1 MDHGTTKSHRRARL
15 GLRRGPPLLALVL
28 LALLLL
34 PGRAYAG
41 FGVSEFT
48 FAAVNADGTSDEIA
62 ASHPFALDVHLAM
75 NAAGGGEPEGLL
87 HGIQLDLPTGMMG
100 NPAALPRCSPTEFE
114 GFVPR
119 CDGSTQIGIVR
130 GVVTGLGQIQVP
142 VYNLV
147 PVQGAAAAFGG
158 SANGNRF
165 IQSLSLVGSG
175 AAGSIRLSGTLPP
188 EPQIVDVEEEI
199 WGVPADP
206 EHDAE
211 RICWSAGGSK
221 IEGCPAGVGEKPLLT
236 LPASCAEP
244 MRTTLTATS
253 LDSPP
258 EVAVA
263 TDVSRDA
270 GGDPWPLVGC
280 ELVPFDPKVTL
291 QAEGAAL
298 APTGLAVGIELP
310 QQEAVGVTPTAPLTA
325 FRIALPAGLALN
337 PAAGSWLGSCPPA
350 ATSCPPSSRLG
361 SVKLRTPLVDHEL
374 SGSIYLAT
382 PGANPF
388 AARYAIYLAIED
400 EASGTSLKIPGRL
413 DADASDG
420 RLTAIVPE
428 MPQVPFSDL
437 ELEFAGGARAP
448 LASPPL
454 CGRYSGDATL
464 SPSTVPFEVPA
475 QRAATFTL
483 TSGERGAPCPPP
495 EALRNPAP
503 AFHAGSEGPVAGGGD
518 PFVVRISRQDGD
530 QHLGSF
536 RLTLPPG
543 LTANLASFPIGA
555 RVGSAQVNAGVG
567 PEPARLEGS
576 VYLGGPYEGA
586 PYSLETVVPA
596 RVGPFDL
603 GPIVQRAA
611 LEIDPVTAQI
621 SVRSD
626 PLPQILGGVPL
637 ELRSLELDFDRPG
650 FIRNPTSCEPMAITG
665 TATTRLGQTA
675 PLSDRFQVG
684 DCAALAFH
692 PKLSLGLSGALGR
705 NGHPGVR
712 AVLRGDPSGAALAS
726 AGFTLPAG
734 ELLDL
739 GHLRELCPRG
749 APAAGC
755 PRDSRLG
762 NLRLISPFVD
772 GALEG
777 PIYLREP
784 GRGLPGLV
792 AEVRSGQLRF
802 VLHGRTGSSG
812 GRLTVRFGSLPD
824 IPLSKAVLSLGG
836 GRRGVVVNSRSLC
849 ARPGV
854 ATATAT
860 AHNGMQRRLQVSPHL
875 KGSC

>member
-1 MDHGTTKSHRRARL
+1 
-15 GLRRGPPLLALVL
+15 
-28 LALLLL
+28 
-34 PGRAYAG
+34 
-41 FGVSEFT
+41 VSEFT
-48 FAAVNADGTSDEIA
+48 FAARNADGTSDGIA
-62 ASHPFALDVHLAM
+62 ALHPFSLDVHLAM
-75 NAAGGGEPEGLL
+75 NTGEGGEPAGAL
-87 HGIQLDLPTGMMG
+87 HGIQLDLPPGLMG
-100 NPAALPRCSPTEFE
+100 NPAALPRCSSTEFDE
-114 GFVPR
+114 SGGLAPR
-119 CDGSTQIGIVR
+119 CNGSTQIGILR
-130 GVVTGLGQIQVP
+130 GVVTGLGQIHLP

-147 PVQGAAAAFGG
+147 PAQGAAAAFGG

-165 IQSLSLVGSG
+165 IQSLTLVASG
-175 AAGSIRLSGTLPP
+175 AASSIRLSGALPP

-221 IEGCPAGVGEKPLLT
+221 VEGCSAGVAEKPLLT

-253 LDSPP
+253 LGPP
-258 EVAVA
+258 VETAVVS
-263 TDVSRDA
+263 DVSRDA
-270 GGDPWPLVGC
+270 GGDPWPLIGC

-310 QQEAVGVTPTAPLTA
+310 QQEAVGVTSTAPLTA
-325 FRIALPAGLALN
+325 FQIALPEGLTLN
-337 PAAGSWLGSCPPA
+337 PAVGSWLGSCSPA
-350 ATSCPPSSRLG
+350 AIGLESTPGIEPPVFDRSPASCPASSRLG
-361 SVKLRTPLVDHEL
+361 SIELRTPLVDHEL

-388 AARYAIYLAIED
+388 AALYAIYLAIED
-400 EASGTSLKIPGRL
+400 EASGTILKIPGRL
-413 DADASDG
+413 EADATDG
-420 RLTAIVPE
+420 RLTAIVPN

-448 LASPPL
+448 LVSPPG
-454 CGRYSGDATL
+454 CGKYSGSATL

-475 QRAATFTL
+475 QRAATFIL
-483 TSGERGAPCPPP
+483 TSGERGRPCPSP

-503 AFHAGSEGPVAGGGD
+503 AFHAGSEGPAAGGGD
-518 PFVVRISRQDGD
+518 PFVVRISRQDAD

-536 RLTLPPG
+536 RLALPPG
-543 LTANLASFPIGA
+543 LTANLASFPAGA
-555 RVGSAQVNAGVG
+555 RVGSAQVRAGVG
-567 PEPARLEGS
+567 SEPARLEGS
-576 VYLGGPYEGA
+576 VYLAGPYEGA

-603 GPIVQRAA
+603 GTIVQRAA

-626 PLPQILGGVPL
+626 PLPQILRGVPL
-637 ELRSLELDFDRPG
+637 ELRSLELDFDRTG

-665 TATTRLGQTA
+665 TATTSLGQTA

-684 DCAALAFH
+684 DCAALAFK
-692 PKLSLGLSGALGR
+692 PKLSLSLAGALGR

-712 AVLRGDPSGAALAS
+712 AVLRVDPGGAALAS
-726 AGFTLPAG
+726 AAFTLSAG

-739 GHLRELCPRG
+739 QHVRGLCPRDTSVSR
-749 APAAGC
+749 C
-755 PRDSRLG
+755 PRDSGLG
-762 NLRLISPFVD
+762 KLRLESPFLESAV
-772 GALEG
+772 EG
-777 PIYLREP
+777 PVYLREP
-784 GRGLPGLV
+784 GRGLPGLI
-792 AEVRSGQLRF
+792 AELRSGALRF
-802 VLHGRTGSSG
+802 VLHGRTGSSH

-824 IPLSKAVLSLGG
+824 LPLSKAVLSLAG
-836 GRRGVVVNSRSLC
+836 GRHGIVVNSHSLC
-849 ARPGV
+849 SRTGT

-860 AHNGMQRRLQVSPHL
+860 AHNGMRRSLSVRPHL
-875 KGSC
+875 EGSC